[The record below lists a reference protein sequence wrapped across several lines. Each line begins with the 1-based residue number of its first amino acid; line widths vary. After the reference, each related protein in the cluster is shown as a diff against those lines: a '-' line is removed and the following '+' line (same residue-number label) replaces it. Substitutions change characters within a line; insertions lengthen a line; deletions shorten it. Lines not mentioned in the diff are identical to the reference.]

1 MSEHRGTVRAKSQ
14 YGIKFSEDGPWF
26 NWAKSEKR
34 GSPFHDVGKGDS
46 VRIEYYSWDKDDGTK
61 GYNISVVEN
70 LSNAAPV
77 GDDPFPAIDEFPPD
91 DAGDLGDD
99 RAFPTDAGREPS
111 EAPGQD
117 LWAKDRLK
125 ARTDCIACATGIYKS
140 CLEAGIYKEFP
151 SAETVVAYA
160 ATLEMW
166 AKE

>member
-1 MSEHRGTVRAKSQ
+1 MSEHKGTVRAKSQ

-34 GSPFHDVGKGDS
+34 GSPFHDVNKGDS

-70 LSNAAPV
+70 LSGAAPV
-77 GDDPFPAIDEFPPD
+77 GDDPFPPEDEFPPEGSIAREALGSPFP
-91 DAGDLGDD
+91 DA
-99 RAFPTDAGREPS
+99 TSEPS

-117 LWAKDRLK
+117 LWAKDRLR
-125 ARTDCIACATGIYKS
+125 ARTDCISCAVGIYKS
-140 CLEAGIYKEFP
+140 SLEAGILKEFP
-151 SAETVVAYA
+151 QASEIVQYAET
-160 ATLEMW
+160 LELW